1 MKYLITGGA
10 GYVGS
15 HMCKYAQENGHEVVI
30 LDDLSTS
37 SDKFISNFEFLC
49 VDLKDMK
56 KLKAVMGG
64 RKFDAVFHFAAN
76 SLVSESV
83 ISPAKYYS
91 NNLIG
96 TINLINVM
104 LEENI
109 KNLIFSS
116 TAAIFGYPE
125 SDLIDE
131 HHKKS
136 PINPYGKSKLLIE
149 YILEDISSINKL
161 NVACLRYFNAAGAHK
176 SGLIGEDHQPE
187 THLIPNILNSIIS
200 NNNSFKIFGN
210 DYDTHDGTC
219 IRDYIHVND
228 LARAHQLALDY
239 VIKNKGFHDFNLG
252 NGVGFSILEI
262 IEACKKITN
271 NDIPYQ
277 YYSRRE
283 GDPSI
288 LVSDSS
294 KAINYLGW
302 QPIESS
308 IENIISSA
316 WKWHQNN
323 ASANKS

>member
-56 KLKAVMGG
+56 KLKAAMGG

-149 YILEDISSINKL
+149 YIL
-161 NVACLRYFNAAGAHK
+161 
-176 SGLIGEDHQPE
+176 
-187 THLIPNILNSIIS
+187 
-200 NNNSFKIFGN
+200 
-210 DYDTHDGTC
+210 
-219 IRDYIHVND
+219 
-228 LARAHQLALDY
+228 
-239 VIKNKGFHDFNLG
+239 
-252 NGVGFSILEI
+252 
-262 IEACKKITN
+262 
-271 NDIPYQ
+271 
-277 YYSRRE
+277 
-283 GDPSI
+283 
-288 LVSDSS
+288 
-294 KAINYLGW
+294 
-302 QPIESS
+302 
-308 IENIISSA
+308 
-316 WKWHQNN
+316 
-323 ASANKS
+323 